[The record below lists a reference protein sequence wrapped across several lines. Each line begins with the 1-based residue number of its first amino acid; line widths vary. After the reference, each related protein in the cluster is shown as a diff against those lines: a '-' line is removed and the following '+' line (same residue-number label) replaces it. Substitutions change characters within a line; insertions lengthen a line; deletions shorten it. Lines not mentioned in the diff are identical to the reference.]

1 MQLTQ
6 SIGSEGGTAMTE
18 LAQRSSNG
26 LDVSLLWSPTTNRL
40 FVAVADD
47 RTGDRFTIDAPADQ
61 ALEVFNHPFAYAT
74 PVAA

>member
-1 MQLTQ
+1 
-6 SIGSEGGTAMTE
+6 MTE
-18 LAQRSSNG
+18 LAHRSSNG
-26 LDVSLLWSPTTNRL
+26 LDIALLWSPDTNRL

-47 RTGDRFTIDAPADQ
+47 RTGDRFTVDAPADQ

>member
-1 MQLTQ
+1 
-6 SIGSEGGTAMTE
+6 MTE
-18 LAQRSSNG
+18 LAHRSSNG
-26 LDVSLLWSPTTNRL
+26 IDVAHLWSPTTNRL

>member
-1 MQLTQ
+1 
-6 SIGSEGGTAMTE
+6 MTE
-18 LAQRSSNG
+18 LAHRSSNG
-26 LDVSLLWSPTTNRL
+26 IDVALLWSPTTNTL

-47 RTGDRFTIDAPADQ
+47 RTGDRFTVDAPAHE